1 MPSLTDL
8 VSFVGTHPDII
19 PCSLSL
25 ASLANSSAID
35 MVVDSDD
42 HYWLL
47 YLLVYVAAVSSE
59 VDICPPLNIHTIS
72 YYFQQL
78 FSFILCNNNNNC

>member
-8 VSFVGTHPDII
+8 VSFVGTHCDIT

-47 YLLVYVAAVSSE
+47 YLLVYVAAALSE
-59 VDICPPLNIHTIS
+59 VDNKSPFEYPCLFLLFPATLQLYPL
-72 YYFQQL
+72 Q
-78 FSFILCNNNNNC
+78 